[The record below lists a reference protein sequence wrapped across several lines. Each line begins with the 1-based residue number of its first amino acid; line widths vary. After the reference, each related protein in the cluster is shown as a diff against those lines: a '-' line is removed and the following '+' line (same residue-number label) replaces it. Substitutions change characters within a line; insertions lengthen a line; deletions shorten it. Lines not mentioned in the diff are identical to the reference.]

1 MKIEYLQNLFFQ
13 MFTLFSKV
21 RSSPVQLLTVSK
33 KFVPE
38 NNI

>member
-21 RSSPVQLLTVSK
+21 RSSPVQLTVSK